1 MEFILINEN
10 KMTVMLSVEDLE
22 EFEIEADE
30 LDYANTDTKRMFWD
44 ILSRAKH
51 STGFD
56 TDGQRVLVQLY
67 PSRHGGCEMF
77 VTKIGILTNADCTCD
92 EGTEEE
98 ALFTEKIT
106 VRPRTERGRLSK
118 KQLTAFGFEKLDFLL
133 TVCKRLSHLGYNGE
147 SSAYIGDNNRFYL
160 FLGEYEQKGYTCA
173 DKLSF
178 ICEFGSTEN
187 RENTKLYLGEHGRSI
202 CNSNAVSVLSKL

>member
-10 KMTVMLSVEDLE
+10 KMKVMLSACDLE
-22 EFEIEADE
+22 EFEVEADE

-77 VTKIGILTNADCTCD
+77 VTKIGILGSID
-92 EGTEEE
+92 ESCENEC
-98 ALFTEKIT
+98 AKAPIISEKIT
-106 VRPRTERGRLSK
+106 VKPRAEKSRAQK
-118 KQLTAFGFEKLDFLL
+118 KQLTAYGFENLSFMLS
-133 TVCKRLSHLGYNGE
+133 VCKQLFTIGYSGE
-147 SSAYIGDNNRFYL
+147 SSAYIGDNERFYL
-160 FLGEYEQKGYTCA
+160 FLSEPEPKSYFQLDRY
-173 DKLSF
+173 SF
-178 ICEFGSTEN
+178 INEFGKEEN
-187 RENTKLYLGEHGRSI
+187 RDSARLYLSEHGKAI
-202 CNSNAVSVLSKL
+202 CRSNAVALLSKL

>member
-10 KMTVMLSVEDLE
+10 KMKVMLSATDLE
-22 EFEIEADE
+22 EFEIEAEE

-77 VTKIGILTNADCTCD
+77 VTKIGILGSADTSNEYSANAQP
-92 EGTEEE
+92 
-98 ALFTEKIT
+98 LLSEKIT
-106 VRPRTERGRLSK
+106 VRPRNERNRGSK
-118 KQLTAFGFEKLDFLL
+118 KQLSAYRFESLELML
-133 TVCKRLSHLGYNGE
+133 SVCRQLVSLGYDGD
-147 SSAYIGDNNRFYL
+147 SSAYVGDNGKFYL
-160 FLGEYEQKGYTCA
+160 FISEPEQKSYFHI
-173 DKLSF
+173 DKYSF
-178 ICEFGSTEN
+178 ISEFGAYEN
-187 RENTKLYLGEHGRSI
+187 RENAKLYLCEHGREI
-202 CNSNAVSVLSKL
+202 CHPDAVPTLSEL

>member
-10 KMTVMLSVEDLE
+10 KMKVMLSEEDLE
-22 EFEIEADE
+22 EFEVEAEE

-77 VTKIGILTNADCTCD
+77 VTKIGILGSSENTCEDDNA
-92 EGTEEE
+92 EPP
-98 ALFTEKIT
+98 LLTEKIT
-106 VRPRTERGRLSK
+106 VRPRAEKGRASK
-118 KQLTAFGFEKLDFLL
+118 KQLAAFGFEKLDFLL
-133 TVCKRLSHLGYNGE
+133 SACRRLEALGYRGE
-147 SSAYIGDNNRFYL
+147 SSAYIGENERFYL
-160 FLGEYEQKGYTCA
+160 FLSEIEQRSYNPL
-173 DKLSF
+173 DKYSF
-178 ICEFGSTEN
+178 ISEFGSPESK
-187 RENTKLYLGEHGRSI
+187 EYSKLYLGEHGKVI
-202 CNSNAVSVLSKL
+202 CKSNAVTLLSEL

>member
-10 KMTVMLSVEDLE
+10 KMKVMLSATDLE
-22 EFEIEADE
+22 EFEIEAEE

-77 VTKIGILTNADCTCD
+77 VTKIGILGSADTSNEYSANAQP
-92 EGTEEE
+92 
-98 ALFTEKIT
+98 LLSEKIT
-106 VRPRTERGRLSK
+106 VRPRNERNRGSK
-118 KQLTAFGFEKLDFLL
+118 KQLSAYRFESLELML
-133 TVCKRLSHLGYNGE
+133 SVCRQLVSLGYDGD
-147 SSAYIGDNNRFYL
+147 SSAYVGDNGKFYL
-160 FLGEYEQKGYTCA
+160 FISEPEQKSYFHI
-173 DKLSF
+173 DKYSF
-178 ICEFGSTEN
+178 IW
-187 RENTKLYLGEHGRSI
+187 LYYR
-202 CNSNAVSVLSKL
+202 

>member
-10 KMTVMLSVEDLE
+10 KIKVMLSSSDLE

-67 PSRHGGCEMF
+67 PSRQGGCEMF
-77 VTKIGILTNADCTCD
+77 VTKIGGARDH
-92 EGTEEE
+92 EESNE
-98 ALFTEKIT
+98 SNYRKEPIISEKIT
-106 VRPRTERGRLSK
+106 VKPRGEKGRTQKSMQTAYGFDELS
-118 KQLTAFGFEKLDFLL
+118 FLL
-133 TVCKRLSHLGYNGE
+133 SVCRQLFTAGYIGE
-147 SSAYIGDNNRFYL
+147 SSAFIGDNEKFYL
-160 FLGEYEQKGYTCA
+160 FLSEPEQKDYLSLN
-173 DKLSF
+173 KYSF
-178 ICEFGSTEN
+178 INEFGKEEN
-187 RENTKLYLGEHGRSI
+187 RESTRIYLHEHGKVICRSD
-202 CNSNAVSVLSKL
+202 AVALLSKL